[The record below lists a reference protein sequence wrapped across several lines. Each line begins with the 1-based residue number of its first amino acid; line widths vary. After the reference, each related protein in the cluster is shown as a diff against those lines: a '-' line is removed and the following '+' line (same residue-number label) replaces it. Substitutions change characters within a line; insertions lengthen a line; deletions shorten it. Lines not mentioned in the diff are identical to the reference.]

1 MKKNGKYTKKQMVIP
16 GNLSSQLCVLDSS
29 QQLYAPLFSASSL
42 SSRQYSFTLELPEK
56 KLLFLPFLA
65 LISPLSFSF
74 LFFLFLCLLPQA
86 TLLPPLFTS
95 QQAWLAQPLS
105 LLLHAY
111 CSRLSFSLIYAP

>member
-1 MKKNGKYTKKQMVIP
+1 MVIL
-16 GNLSSQLCVLDSS
+16 GNLPSQLCVLNSS
-29 QQLYAPLFSASSL
+29 QQLYALLFSASSL
-42 SSRQYSFTLELPEK
+42 SSRQYSFTLKLPEK

-65 LISPLSFSF
+65 LLSPISFSF

-105 LLLHAY
+105 LLLHAC
-111 CSRLSFSLIYAP
+111 CSRLSFSFICAP